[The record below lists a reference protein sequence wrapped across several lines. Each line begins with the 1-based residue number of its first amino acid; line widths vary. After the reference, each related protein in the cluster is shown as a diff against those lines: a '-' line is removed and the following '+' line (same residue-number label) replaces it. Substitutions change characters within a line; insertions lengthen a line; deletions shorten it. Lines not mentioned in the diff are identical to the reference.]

1 MRTDSPNDSGTG
13 AAFYGVGTD
22 GSPEST
28 TADTTWFN
36 DIHFP
41 LNRVDAGPRSP
52 EDGHLNTD
60 DSTVGNRDG
69 LDLTGFTPEMI
80 LQYVQTRL
88 ADIDGQ
94 IKDIMGDVNDKKAR
108 SEELRRFQAA
118 IRSLVGV
125 GGKGSG
131 YDSTTGA
138 SDQTQENAKAK
149 ASLDQAMDAIKD
161 NPTLVKK
168 LQALEDQIL
177 REPGGSKI
185 SAEQLQNELDYA
197 KDQLTSLNSDNELT
211 MMRLNMLTQH
221 RSQIISSASNEQASI
236 NDGMKNV
243 ISNMRA

>member
-1 MRTDSPNDSGTG
+1 
-13 AAFYGVGTD
+13 
-22 GSPEST
+22 
-28 TADTTWFN
+28 
-36 DIHFP
+36 
-41 LNRVDAGPRSP
+41 
-52 EDGHLNTD
+52 
-60 DSTVGNRDG
+60 
-69 LDLTGFTPEMI
+69 MI

-94 IKDIMGDVNDKKAR
+94 IKDIMGDVNDKKRR
-108 SEELRRFQAA
+108 SEELRKFQDAV
-118 IRSLVGV
+118 RSLVGV
-125 GGKGSG
+125 GGEAG

-149 ASLDQAMDAIKD
+149 ASLDQAMEAVKD

-177 REPGGSKI
+177 WGGDYSSKI

-211 MMRLNMLTQH
+211 MMRLNMLTQL